1 MSLPSCNLRLKDKV
15 ALITGAA
22 YGIGR
27 ATAELF
33 AREGAQLI
41 ITDIQDEIGHK
52 VAKEIGSCASYQ
64 HLDVSQEKEWLTV
77 SHWVEKKYKKLDI
90 LVNNAGIMGLSG
102 QLGPQDPEHTSL
114 ASWHYIHAINLEGV
128 FLGCKYAIRL
138 MKAGRGGSIINMSS
152 RSGMVGVPNAVAYAS
167 SKAAIR
173 NHTKSVA
180 LYCAEKNYSIRC
192 NSIHPAAILTPLWDP
207 ILGEEQHKETA
218 IAKMTQYIPLKRM
231 GEPIDVAYAALY
243 LASDEASFV
252 TGTELVVDGGILAG
266 SAATPEKK

>member
-1 MSLPSCNLRLKDKV
+1 
-15 ALITGAA
+15 
-22 YGIGR
+22 
-27 ATAELF
+27 
-33 AREGAQLI
+33 
-41 ITDIQDEIGHK
+41 
-52 VAKEIGSCASYQ
+52 
-64 HLDVSQEKEWLTV
+64 
-77 SHWVEKKYKKLDI
+77 
-90 LVNNAGIMGLSG
+90 MGLSG

-266 SAATPEKK
+266 SAATPEKNSR

>member
-1 MSLPSCNLRLKDKV
+1 MSLASCHLRLKDKI

-22 YGIGR
+22 YGIGK

-33 AREGAQLI
+33 AREGAQVI
-41 ITDIQDEIGHK
+41 IADIKDEIGHQ
-52 VAKEIGSCASYQ
+52 VAKEIGSCASYH
-64 HLDVSQEKEWLTV
+64 HLEVSQEPEWV
-77 SHWVEKKYKKLDI
+77 AISQWINKKYKKLDI
-90 LVNNAGIMGLSG
+90 LVNNAGIMGLSH

-114 ASWHYIHAINLEGV
+114 TSWDYIHAINLDSV
-128 FLGCKYAIRL
+128 FLGCKYAIQL
-138 MKAGRGGSIINMSS
+138 MKKGQGGSIINMSS
-152 RSGMVGVPNAVAYAS
+152 RSGMVGIPNAVAYAS

-180 LYCAEKNYSIRC
+180 LYCAEKNYNIRC
-192 NSIHPAAILTPLWDP
+192 NSIHPAAILTPLWDT
-207 ILGEEQHKETA
+207 ILGENQHKKTA
-218 IAKMTQYIPLKRM
+218 IANMTQYIPLKRM